1 MKALSG
7 SMADMTQEVLD
18 AGVDI
23 VLECTGEFNKMSEV
37 LGSVSESAI
46 DKFSDLF
53 IA

>member
-7 SMADMTQEVLD
+7 SMADITKGVLD

-37 LGSVSESAI
+37 LRGVSESSI
-46 DKFSDLF
+46 DKFSDLL